1 MKKILMGSMVL
12 TALSLS
18 IIAFQVSCS
27 KTANAQTSSG
37 SQQVGIIL
45 FTNVLGGGGS
55 TLSNDQYIA
64 DTMGVGLEY
73 WTVNYDGTNAKKLS
87 IPFKSGWYYSS
98 YPKLSPDGKT
108 IFFSAYQSYNTTG
121 TSSKKYLLSCSVDG
135 TNLKTVQ
142 TQDASDGTWYE
153 IGGAY

>member
-45 FTNVLGGGGS
+45 FTKVNSMSGS
-55 TLSNDQYIA
+55 TDYIA
-64 DTMGVGLEY
+64 DTMGVVPEY

-87 IPFKSGWYYSS
+87 IPFQSGWYYSS

-108 IFFSAYQSYNTTG
+108 IFFSALQPYNTNG
-121 TSSKKYLLSCSVDG
+121 ISSKKYILSCSLDG

-142 TQDASDGTWYE
+142 SQDASDGTNYQ